1 MASDDEEDFKQLQ
14 ITQNR
19 KHKKA
24 GGWQQLGLDH
34 SIFKAIEKKG
44 FNQPTPIQRKT
55 IPCIMDGKDVVAMS
69 RTGSGKTAAF
79 VIPMLQKLKGR
90 DTKGI
95 RALMVSP
102 TRELALQTFKVVKE
116 LGRFTGLRCACLVGG
131 DVLEDQFST
140 IHENPDILLATP
152 GRLLHV
158 IVEMDLRLS
167 FVNYVVFDEA
177 DRLFEMGFQDQLTE
191 TLKRIPESRQTL
203 LFSATLPKML
213 VDFAKAGLTDPMLVR
228 LDVDEKVSEKLSMVF
243 CMCRPEEK
251 LFALLHLCRRMDR
264 ENKQTVVFCATMKHV
279 EYVVGI
285 LHRAGI
291 DCSFVYSQLDATAR
305 KQNIQKFHEKQNN
318 ILVVTDVA
326 ARGVD
331 IPLLDT
337 VINLHFPSKAKL
349 FVHRVGRVARAG
361 RCGTAISLI
370 ANDELPYLT
379 DLFMFLGKP
388 ITFASDASEY
398 KEDETLIGRVPDSIV
413 SLETEFFNSIHDNN
427 EEMLDL
433 RQKATN
439 AMMKYT
445 RTRQPPS
452 AESARRVKQDIRTDS
467 VECAPH
473 PFLKAEGDKQSHDI
487 LNRISQ
493 YKSRNTIFEMNK
505 SQKSQALAVMQ
516 AKRKAHEPRI
526 STVTEEK
533 RKQKEEREQRDAEK
547 QEEKKEERGDEI
559 EVDEGELEAV
569 FGTVIGSTKHKET
582 SEENPQKKKYSGGKK
597 IDRAEQMRHEREK
610 HYVPYMSS
618 DHVSERQLALDK
630 VDFARQAEGASVD
643 IIMDDDRGMYN
654 QKHGQRW
661 DRRLKKYV
669 GLSGNEPANK
679 KIRTEDGTWLPASYK
694 TGKYEEW
701 KQKQKIG
708 FGNKKE
714 GDDGDGEGQEQ
725 DYGRK
730 RKWKTETNKGGPK
743 HSELKNKDQ
752 ILKGRRKQE
761 KLENYMEHRRQSNIK
776 KKASHIGGGA
786 SRGRGGAS
794 RGGGGFRGGR
804 GGGGMGG
811 SRGGG
816 ASRGRGGASR
826 GGGKF
831 GKRS

>member
-14 ITQNR
+14 ISQNR

-34 SIFKAIEKKG
+34 TIFKAIEKKG
-44 FNQPTPIQRKT
+44 FSQPTPIQRKT

-131 DVLEDQFST
+131 DVLEEQFST

-167 FVNYVVFDEA
+167 FVQYVVFDEA

-228 LDVDEKVSEKLSMVF
+228 LDVDEKVSDKLSMVF
-243 CMCRPEEK
+243 CMCRPDEK

-264 ENKQTVVFCATMKHV
+264 ENKQTVIFCATMKHV

-361 RCGTAISLI
+361 RSGTAISLI

-388 ITFASDASEY
+388 IKFAQDGSEY

-427 EEMLDL
+427 EEMIDL

-473 PFLKAEGDKQSHDI
+473 PFLKAEGDKQSNDI

-505 SQKSQALAVMQ
+505 STKSQALAVMQ

-526 STVTEEK
+526 FTVTEEK
-533 RKQKEEREQRDAEK
+533 RKQKEERVQK
-547 QEEKKEERGDEI
+547 EEKDAKEVKITLEDPIG
-559 EVDEGELEAV
+559 VDEGELAEV

-582 SEENPQKKKYSGGKK
+582 SEENPGNKKKKKNGGAGKK
-597 IDRAEQMRHEREK
+597 IDRAEQMKMEREK
-610 HYVPYMSS
+610 HYVPYTSS
-618 DHVSERQLALDK
+618 DHVAERQLALDK

-708 FGNKKE
+708 FKK
-714 GDDGDGEGQEQ
+714 DDGEDGDAMDQ
-725 DYGRK
+725 DHNRK
-730 RKWKTETNKGGPK
+730 RKWKADPKKGPK

-761 KLENYMEHRRQSNIK
+761 KLENYMEHRRQSNLK
-776 KKASHIGGGA
+776 KKAVNLKGSMG
-786 SRGRGGAS
+786 RGRGGAKM
-794 RGGGGFRGGR
+794 GGGA
-804 GGGGMGG
+804 
-811 SRGGG
+811 RGGG
-816 ASRGRGGASR
+816 AKG

-831 GKRS
+831 KKR